1 MEDETVQTT
10 IEALMLQAAATV
22 MAGNGFGVRCVEL
35 PLFFPP
41 FFIPLALT
49 SFLCDTLLRCWY
61 GRSTV
66 AMILF
71 GACSLQYLRVQ
82 LQTNFT

>member
-22 MAGNGFGVRCVEL
+22 MAGNGFGVRCVETP
-35 PLFFPP
+35 PLFFLLFPLL
-41 FFIPLALT
+41 FF
-49 SFLCDTLLRCWY
+49 FGDTFLRCWY

-66 AMILF
+66 AVILF
-71 GACSLQYLRVQ
+71 GACSLQYLRAQ